1 MSNIKSGPFLKTLLV
16 LNALVFVIML
26 VTQQEENFF
35 RYGGFV
41 PIMITAG
48 NWFALPIPPI
58 LTPVSSAFI
67 HSGFMHLAFNMMMLL
82 VCGRAVEAALGWRY
96 CAGLYFA
103 GAYAAAA
110 AQWVWN
116 PTGVGAL
123 MPMVGASGAVSAII
137 GAYAAI
143 FSEQKVKPIGP
154 IPGHYVRILWLAAA
168 WTFIQAL
175 FGLAFTGAGQGI
187 IAVAAHIGGFVLGLL
202 LARPLLRRKYGGR
215 AAGMA

>member
-1 MSNIKSGPFLKTLLV
+1 MPNMPTGPLVKIILLLNIAVYAVMLLLRQV
-16 LNALVFVIML
+16 DLFYL
-26 VTQQEENFF
+26 
-35 RYGGFV
+35 YGGFV

-48 NWFALPIPPI
+48 NWFALPIPPV
-58 LTPVSSAFI
+58 LTPFSSAFI

-96 CAGLYFA
+96 CSALYFA

-110 AQWVWN
+110 AQWAWDPLSV
-116 PTGVGAL
+116 

-143 FSEQKVKPIGP
+143 FSEQKVQAIGP

-168 WTFIQAL
+168 WTVIQAL

-202 LARPLLRRKYGGR
+202 LARPMLRRKYRGR
-215 AAGMA
+215 ASGIA